1 MKSDFVDSNFL
12 GISELWLKKY
22 YFFTKKNPIMTYKN
36 TKSLPE
42 R

>member
-22 YFFTKKNPIMTYKN
+22 FFLQKKSYND
-36 TKSLPE
+36 L
-42 R
+42 